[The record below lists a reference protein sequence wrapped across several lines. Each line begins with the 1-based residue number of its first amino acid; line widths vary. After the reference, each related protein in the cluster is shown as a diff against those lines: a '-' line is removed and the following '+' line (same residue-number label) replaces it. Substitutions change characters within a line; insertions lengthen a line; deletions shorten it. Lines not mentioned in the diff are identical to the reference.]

1 LIILVSKLKIGLERC
16 GLLSEWFGILPYPPP
31 AIVKKEG
38 FKDSPCE
45 SYLWYLSLDQVVS
58 QLQRV
63 VPGKWKWKPTVHDE
77 KSFTVAFPSKTELQ
91 RAIAYGGMDVRENGV
106 STGIRLEFEEWQ
118 AKEEGFLLPK
128 IWVRVTGLRKKL
140 REFLNL
146 WAIGSI
152 LGSTQ
157 TIYMKV
163 TRKNNFGPI
172 LMAVLDPK
180 LVPAQ
185 LDVVRLIGGHYFEL
199 KFEIKRIG
207 FDESGDE
214 VDMNLNGGDDNGNQD
229 MEEDNR
235 QDGGNLK
242 RDPKRTRC
250 DNINYD
256 ACGNTS
262 HGTSQGKYQLM
273 KC

>member
-1 LIILVSKLKIGLERC
+1 VGYSVSGLGFYHIPHLPLSRKKDSKTALVKAIC
-16 GLLSEWFGILPYPPP
+16 GIL
-31 AIVKKEG
+31 
-38 FKDSPCE
+38 
-45 SYLWYLSLDQVVS
+45 SLEQVVS

-91 RAIAYGGMDVRENGV
+91 RVIAYGGMDVRENGV
-106 STGIRLEFEEWQ
+106 STGIRLEFKEWQ

-163 TRKNNFGPI
+163 TRKNNFGRI
-172 LMAVLDPK
+172 LVAVLDPK

-185 LDVVRLIGGHYFEL
+185 LDVVRLIGDHYFEL
-199 KFEIKRIG
+199 KFEIERIG